1 MTVNNS
7 IKHIDRRIVRTRRAI
22 HLAFI
27 ELLTETDYDKITI
40 TALAKK
46 ADIDRKTFYTHYSSI
61 DELFEDVIRQQTE
74 RSLEGLMLSDLLN
87 DPSRFVKKY
96 LYAIQAAVPLSQDQ
110 RANLLGHIP
119 MHKFM
124 QYGTAIARERIF
136 NTNENL
142 SVEAKRYI
150 NVVVEFYLGGIFHA
164 YALWLSGHT
173 ELTLDEVIELISIN
187 VAEGLTGLMGQK
199 VLPLDYG
206 ED

>member
-74 RSLEGLMLSDLLN
+74 RSLEGLMLTDLLN

-150 NVVVEFYLGGIFHA
+150 NVIVEFYLGGIFHA

>member
-74 RSLEGLMLSDLLN
+74 RSLEGLMLTDLLN

-110 RANLLGHIP
+110 RANLLGHIL

-150 NVVVEFYLGGIFHA
+150 NVIVEFYLGGIFHA

>member
-1 MTVNNS
+1 
-7 IKHIDRRIVRTRRAI
+7 
-22 HLAFI
+22 
-27 ELLTETDYDKITI
+27 
-40 TALAKK
+40 
-46 ADIDRKTFYTHYSSI
+46 
-61 DELFEDVIRQQTE
+61 
-74 RSLEGLMLSDLLN
+74 
-87 DPSRFVKKY
+87 
-96 LYAIQAAVPLSQDQ
+96 
-110 RANLLGHIP
+110 

-150 NVVVEFYLGGIFHA
+150 NVIVEFYLGGIFHA